1 MAAGPKEVAGRRDSL
16 PAQEIAADPLQSY
29 CPDLDQWPRSWAY
42 EARDIPYGLQMV
54 ECFKP
59 FLREMLA
66 LLVSRT
72 TLRRHRDNIWVLGG
86 EVIRRVQMDS
96 GLRRRP
102 VEQVVLDLIGDDGG
116 PLLSHGESETEQRSF
131 DATCRKLSRFLTGP
145 GISRDHH
152 TPSSTAAANRS
163 RHCRHQC
170 RVRGHTCRGQAPQP
184 RSGAPQ
190 AQGLT
195 AIRMAEAQ
203 LAVPS
208 GAALPAN
215 SSAPSWATGIKRA
228 ARYTPSNTHNFPRGT
243 E

>member
-16 PAQEIAADPLQSY
+16 PAQKIAADPLQSY

-66 LLVSRT
+66 LPLSRT

-102 VEQVVLDLIGDDGG
+102 VEQV
-116 PLLSHGESETEQRSF
+116 
-131 DATCRKLSRFLTGP
+131 A
-145 GISRDHH
+145 
-152 TPSSTAAANRS
+152 ST
-163 RHCRHQC
+163 
-170 RVRGHTCRGQAPQP
+170 
-184 RSGAPQ
+184 
-190 AQGLT
+190 
-195 AIRMAEAQ
+195 
-203 LAVPS
+203 
-208 GAALPAN
+208 
-215 SSAPSWATGIKRA
+215 SSATTAG
-228 ARYTPSNTHNFPRGT
+228 RYSPMESPKPSNAPSTQPAASCLAS
-243 E
+243 

>member
-16 PAQEIAADPLQSY
+16 PAQKIAADPLQSY

-66 LLVSRT
+66 LPLSRT

-145 GISRDHH
+145 EIRCYHNA
-152 TPSSTAAANRS
+152 PSSTAAANRS
-163 RHCRHQC
+163 RH
-170 RVRGHTCRGQAPQP
+170 
-184 RSGAPQ
+184 
-190 AQGLT
+190 
-195 AIRMAEAQ
+195 
-203 LAVPS
+203 
-208 GAALPAN
+208 
-215 SSAPSWATGIKRA
+215 
-228 ARYTPSNTHNFPRGT
+228 
-243 E
+243 